1 MNKSLLLLIKKF
13 LRHPPPQKFST
24 LYPLLYKFFCIF
36 VLAYEKDCVMY
47 TIDFQALMGG
57 GGSPS
62 RPSNDVIDLKIRMYS
77 QRYWKRSITELNVF
91 QRCAMEFILVNYFEY
106 PKTLC
111 AARFQISRVQ
121 VHRDLQ
127 TAVDLIRKPKIYR
140 QTSDRFLSDIRHIYR
155 YIL

>member
-1 MNKSLLLLIKKF
+1 
-13 LRHPPPQKFST
+13 
-24 LYPLLYKFFCIF
+24 
-36 VLAYEKDCVMY
+36 MY
-47 TIDFQALMGG
+47 TIDFQTIMGG

-62 RPSNDVIDLKIRMYS
+62 RPSNDVIELKIRMYS

-91 QRCAMEFILVNYFEY
+91 QRCALEFVLVNYFEY
-106 PKTLC
+106 PKTCC

-127 TAVDLIRKPKIYR
+127 RAVDLIRYPKLYR
-140 QTSDRFLSDIRHIYR
+140 QASDKFLSEIRRIYR